1 MKTELLIFFIKRAF
15 QDMNSN
21 RFLHIVTIIT
31 ISLSILI
38 VSAFGLF
45 FTNINDIMVSWKK
58 GVKIMA
64 YLNKD
69 VEKIQ
74 LPELKQK
81 ILSLYGVSA
90 VRFIP
95 KEDALEELK
104 RQMKRQMAL
113 FENLKENPLP
123 DVFEIQ
129 MIPSTQNW
137 GKVEILAAQV
147 EMFPQVAGVEYG
159 QRWLGRVTGIFNLFK
174 FAGTAMCLVF
184 FMASVFIVANTIRLL
199 FFSRREEFE
208 IMRLVGATDGFIKAP
223 FYIEGIFQ
231 GILGGV
237 IGILILF
244 VIYVFITSNV
254 DPGISSGFFVMRFLP
269 ISISMGIVFCSMFA
283 GWLGCYLSLKQFL
296 KY

>member
-1 MKTELLIFFIKRAF
+1 MKTELLIFFTRRAF

-64 YLNKD
+64 YLHKD

-81 ILSLYGVSA
+81 ILSLYGVSE
-90 VRFIP
+90 VRFIS
-95 KEDALEELK
+95 KEEALEELK

-137 GKVEILAAQV
+137 GKIEILAAQV

-223 FYIEGIFQ
+223 FYIEGILQ

-237 IGILILF
+237 TGILILF
-244 VIYVFITSNV
+244 VIYVIITSNV
-254 DPGISSGFFVMRFLP
+254 DQGISSGFFEMRFLP
-269 ISISMGIVFCSMFA
+269 ISISIGIVFCSMFA

-296 KY
+296 K

>member
-1 MKTELLIFFIKRAF
+1 MKTGLFLFFIKRAF
-15 QDMNSN
+15 QDMISN
-21 RFLHIVTIIT
+21 RFLHIVTIVT
-31 ISLSILI
+31 IALSILI

-45 FTNINDIMVSWKK
+45 YTNINEIMMSWKK

-81 ILSLYGVSA
+81 ILSLYGVSS
-90 VRFIP
+90 VLFIP
-95 KEDALEELK
+95 KEEALEKLK
-104 RQMKRQMAL
+104 QQMKRQVSL

-123 DVFEIQ
+123 DVFEVR

-137 GKVEILAAQV
+137 GKVEILAAQI
-147 EMFPQVAGVEYG
+147 ELFPQVAGVEYG
-159 QRWLGRVTGIFNLFK
+159 QRWLSRVSGIFNLFK
-174 FAGTAMCLVF
+174 FAGTAMCIVF

-223 FYIEGIFQ
+223 FYIEGMIQ
-231 GILGGV
+231 GAIGGLA
-237 IGILILF
+237 GILILF
-244 VIYVFITSNV
+244 IIYFVITSNV
-254 DPGISSGFFVMRFLP
+254 DPGISSGFFTMRFLP
-269 ISISMGIVFCSMFA
+269 VSTSIGILCGSMFS